1 MDKGVRQKMSSDC
14 LYLESQISQF
24 LVKISSNPTD
34 YDSRD
39 VLEEKGGSRL
49 LK

>member
-1 MDKGVRQKMSSDC
+1 MDDGVRPKMLPAC

-24 LVKISSNPTD
+24 LVKISSNNTD

-39 VLEEKGGSRL
+39 VLEDKGGNRL

>member
-1 MDKGVRQKMSSDC
+1 MSPAS
-14 LYLESQISQF
+14 LYVESQISQF
-24 LVKISSNPTD
+24 LVKISSDPTD

-39 VLEEKGGSRL
+39 VLEEKGGNRL

>member
-1 MDKGVRQKMSSDC
+1 MDKGVRQKTSPAC

-24 LVKISSNPTD
+24 LAKISSNPTD

-39 VLEEKGGSRL
+39 VLEDKGGSRL